1 MEYAVPYWP
10 QIEEIDISRTSI
22 SGVIPD
28 KIGNGSMRNLER
40 FAADNTLLAGSLP
53 DTLSFASNLKLLTL
67 GQMDFM
73 IWRG

>member
-67 GQMDFM
+67 GQMDFVV
-73 IWRG
+73 WQG